1 MPSAMLPLL
10 PLTFQVGEL
19 FPLPE
24 GQQIEFKEN
33 NTIKM
38 EATLCGFLNTAGG
51 YFITGVSNDGIIRG
65 ISRQAVDSV
74 LLKVDNILRNNKIL
88 NTKTGNAVGVQEIT
102 TTVVRLDGCTD
113 KELFLVIIR
122 VESVDESH
130 VFQTES
136 GVWYRLNASNTRCRS
151 EFEDVVRIRD
161 RLMTEKSEMLRD
173 IASLTVDL
181 RRTVIAYEKAR
192 VELSATLEELHTRIL
207 ADKVEMERKL
217 SSAQRWGLF
226 CL

>member
-1 MPSAMLPLL
+1 MLPSL
-10 PLTFQVGEL
+10 PVSFQVGEL

-88 NTKTGNAVGVQEIT
+88 NTKTGNAAGVQEIT
-102 TTVVRLDGCTD
+102 TTVVRLDGCAD
-113 KELFLVIIR
+113 KELFLIIVR
-122 VESVDESH
+122 AESVDESH

-151 EFEDVVRIRD
+151 EFEDIARARD
-161 RLMTEKSEMLRD
+161 RLTTEKAEMLRD
-173 IASLTVDL
+173 IAVLTVDL
-181 RRTVIAYEKAR
+181 RRTVVAYEKAR
-192 VELSATLEELHTRIL
+192 ADLSATLEELHARIL
-207 ADKVEMERKL
+207 ADKADMERRL
-217 SSAQRWGLF
+217 TESRRWGLF

>member
-1 MPSAMLPLL
+1 MLPPL

-51 YFITGVSNDGIIRG
+51 YFITGVSNDGMIRG
-65 ISRQAVDSV
+65 ISRQTVDSV

-88 NTKTGNAVGVQEIT
+88 NTKTGNAAGVQEIT
-102 TTVVRLDGCTD
+102 TTVVRVCTE
-113 KELFLVIIR
+113 KELFLVIVR
-122 VESVDESH
+122 VETLDETH

-151 EFEDVVRIRD
+151 EFEDVSRARD
-161 RLMTEKSEMLRD
+161 RLTTEKAEMLRD
-173 IASLTVDL
+173 ITTLTVDL

-192 VELSATLEELHTRIL
+192 AELSATLDELHARIL
-207 ADKVEMERKL
+207 ADKEDMERRL
-217 SSAQRWGLF
+217 GESRRWGLF